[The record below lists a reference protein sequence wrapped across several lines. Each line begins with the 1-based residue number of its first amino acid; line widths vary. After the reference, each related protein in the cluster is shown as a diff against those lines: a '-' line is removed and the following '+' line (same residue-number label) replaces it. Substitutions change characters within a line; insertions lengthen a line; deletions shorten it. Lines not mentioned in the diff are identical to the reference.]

1 MYHIRFY
8 QVHLATVKIKLTIIV
23 MVWHKYKMSY
33 YIIIP
38 IFLYI
43 CYTCIYIYICCIFST
58 IGYFIF
64 FNKTQLCTFFLLKSL
79 CAFYVFTILRIVFVY
94 RMYLI
99 LWLILEDGANN
110 SAINILCWIVLTDIV
125 LSLSFVSCNDTIFL

>member
-1 MYHIRFY
+1 MY
-8 QVHLATVKIKLTIIV
+8 
-23 MVWHKYKMSY
+23 
-33 YIIIP
+33 
-38 IFLYI
+38 
-43 CYTCIYIYICCIFST
+43 IYIYICCIFST

-110 SAINILCWIVLTDIV
+110 STINILC
-125 LSLSFVSCNDTIFL
+125 